1 MAIRLNRGDTSGVTT
16 TEHGAI
22 MAQDKLWGGR
32 FSQPTD
38 KFVEEFTASINFD
51 QRMYRYDIQG
61 SIAHA
66 RMLAKQEIISSLEA
80 DQIVSG
86 LTQILAEIEA
96 GKFKFSVS
104 LEDIHMNI
112 ESKLIEK
119 IGPVG
124 GKLHTAR
131 SRNDQVALD
140 IRLYLRDEL
149 KLIRSYLE
157 QLQQALIAQAEANLD
172 TIMPGFT
179 HLQTAQPVLFAHH
192 MLAYYEMIKR
202 DDGRMSDVGK
212 RLNQLPLGAGALAGT
227 TFPIDR
233 EFVAEQLG
241 FAGVT
246 RNSLDSVSDRDFAI
260 EFCSAASILMMHLSR
275 LSEELILWSSAD
287 FNFIELSD
295 AFCTGSS
302 IMPQKKNPDVPELVR
317 GKTGRVYGNL
327 MCLLTLMKSLPLAY
341 NKDMQEDK
349 EPLFDT
355 IDTVKG
361 SLKVFAAMI
370 AQLKVKGDN
379 MRIAAARGFST
390 ATDVADYCVRKGLP
404 FRQAHEVVGKT
415 VRYCVENGKDIPE
428 LSLAEFRAFS
438 DLIEAD
444 IYDFVTLEASVNA
457 RKATGG
463 TARAAVERELAR
475 LKK

>member
-1 MAIRLNRGDTSGVTT
+1 MGRHETLKWSTD
-16 TEHGAI
+16 I
-22 MAQDKLWGGR
+22 MSEKPWAGR
-32 FSQPTD
+32 FTQPTD
-38 KFVEEFTASINFD
+38 KFVEEFTASIDFD
-51 QRMYRYDIQG
+51 KRMYRYDIQG

-66 RMLAKQEIISSLEA
+66 RMLARQGIIGAEDAEQIISGLES
-80 DQIVSG
+80 I
-86 LTQILAEIEA
+86 LTDIE
-96 GKFKFSVS
+96 GGNFEFKVS

-112 ESKLIEK
+112 EARLIER
-119 IGPVG
+119 IGAVG

-140 IRLYLRDEL
+140 VRLYLRDEL
-149 KLIRSYLE
+149 KEILGYLRRLQE
-157 QLQQALIAQAEANLD
+157 SLLQQAEQNLAV
-172 TIMPGFT
+172 IMPGYT
-179 HLQTAQPVLFAHH
+179 HLQTAQPVLFSHH

-202 DDGRMSDVGK
+202 DAGRFADVLK
-212 RLNQLPLGAGALAGT
+212 RLNVLPLGAGALAGT

-241 FAGVT
+241 FDGVT
-246 RNSLDSVSDRDFAI
+246 RNSLDSVSDRDFAL
-260 EFCSAASILMMHLSR
+260 EFCGASAILMMHLSR

-287 FNFIELSD
+287 FHFIELTD

-327 MCLLTLMKSLPLAY
+327 ISLLTLMKSLPLAY

-361 SLKVFAAMI
+361 SLKIFADMI
-370 AQLKVKGDN
+370 AEMKVQAEN
-379 MRIAAARGFST
+379 MRVAAARGFST
-390 ATDVADYCVRKGLP
+390 ATDVADYVVRKGLP

-415 VRYCVENGKDIPE
+415 VRYCIEYGKDIPE
-428 LSLAEFRAFS
+428 LSLEEFRQFS
-438 DLIEAD
+438 ELIGED
-444 IYDFVTLEASVNA
+444 IYDYVTLEASVNA
-457 RKATGG
+457 RRATGG
-463 TARAAVERELAR
+463 TAREAVEREITRAR
-475 LKK
+475 QELV

>member
-1 MAIRLNRGDTSGVTT
+1 
-16 TEHGAI
+16 
-22 MAQDKLWGGR
+22 MAQNQLWGGR
-32 FSQPTD
+32 FTQPTD
-38 KFVEEFTASINFD
+38 KFVQEFTASIDFD
-51 QRMYRYDIQG
+51 KRMYRYDIQG
-61 SIAHA
+61 SIAHC
-66 RMLAKQEIISSLEA
+66 RMLAKQGIIAAEEAETIVAGLE
-80 DQIVSG
+80 G
-86 LTQILAEIEA
+86 ILADIE
-96 GKFKFSVS
+96 GGNFEFSVA

-112 ESKLIEK
+112 EARLIER

-140 IRLYLRDEL
+140 VRLYLRDEL
-149 KLIRSYLE
+149 KAILAYLG
-157 QLQQALIAQAEANLD
+157 QLQESLLAQAEQNLAV
-172 TIMPGFT
+172 IMPGYT

-192 MLAYYEMIKR
+192 MLAYYEMMKR
-202 DDGRMSDVGK
+202 DAGRMMDVAK
-212 RLNQLPLGAGALAGT
+212 RLNVLPLGAGALAGT
-227 TFPIDR
+227 TFPINR

-241 FAGVT
+241 FDGVT

-260 EFCSAASILMMHLSR
+260 EFCAAASILMMHLSR

-287 FNFIELSD
+287 FNFIELTD

-327 MCLLTLMKSLPLAY
+327 ISLLTLMKSLPLAY

-349 EPLFDT
+349 EPLFDS

-361 SLKVFAAMI
+361 SLKIFADMI
-370 AQLKVKGDN
+370 ALMKVKAEN
-379 MRIAAARGFST
+379 MRVAAARGFST

-415 VRYCVENGKDIPE
+415 VRYCVETGKDIPE
-428 LSLAEFRAFS
+428 LSLEEFRRFS
-438 DLIEAD
+438 PLIEND

-457 RKATGG
+457 RRATGG
-463 TARAAVERELAR
+463 TARAAVEREIAR
-475 LKK
+475 ARAERQG

>member
-1 MAIRLNRGDTSGVTT
+1 MS
-16 TEHGAI
+16 
-22 MAQDKLWGGR
+22 KLWGGR
-32 FSQPTD
+32 FTQPTD
-38 KFVEEFTASINFD
+38 KFVEEFTASIEFD
-51 QRMYRYDIQG
+51 QRLYAYDIQG
-61 SIAHA
+61 SKAHA
-66 RMLAKQEIISSLEA
+66 QMLGKQEIIAVEEA
-80 DQIVSG
+80 EQIVAG
-86 LTQILAEIEA
+86 LDGILKDIEA
-96 GKFKFSVS
+96 GKVEFTVE

-112 ESKLIEK
+112 EARLIER
-119 IGPVG
+119 IGAVG
-124 GKLHTAR
+124 GKLHTGR
-131 SRNDQVALD
+131 SRNDQVAVD
-140 IRLYLRDEL
+140 IRLYLRDEIDIVL
-149 KLIRSYLE
+149 GYLSALEASLIK
-157 QLQQALIAQAEANLD
+157 QAEENLD
-172 TIMPGFT
+172 IIMPGYT
-179 HLQTAQPVLFAHH
+179 HLQTAQPVLYSHH
-192 MLAYYEMIKR
+192 MLAYREMISR
-202 DDGRMSDVGK
+202 DIS
-212 RLNQLPLGAGALAGT
+212 RLQDLRARFNVMPLGAGALAGT

-233 EFVAEQLG
+233 EWVAEQLG
-241 FAGVT
+241 FDGVT

-260 EFCSAASILMMHLSR
+260 EFCSFSSILMMHLSR

-327 MCLLTLMKSLPLAY
+327 MSMLTLMKSLPLAY

-355 IDTVKG
+355 LDTVKG
-361 SLKVFAAMI
+361 SLKVFADMI
-370 AQLKVKGDN
+370 AEMAVKGDN

-415 VRYCVENGKDIPE
+415 VRFCVENNKDIPE
-428 LSLAEFRAFS
+428 LSLAEFREFS
-438 DLIEAD
+438 ELIEAD
-444 IYDFVTLEASVNA
+444 IYDYVTLEASVNA

-463 TARAAVERELAR
+463 TARIAVEWELAR

>member
-1 MAIRLNRGDTSGVTT
+1 MS
-16 TEHGAI
+16 
-22 MAQDKLWGGR
+22 QDKLWGGR

-38 KFVEEFTASINFD
+38 KFVEEFTASIDFD

-61 SIAHA
+61 SIAHC
-66 RMLAKQEIISSLEA
+66 RMLAKQSIIAAEEAQQIIAGLE
-80 DQIVSG
+80 G
-86 LTQILAEIEA
+86 ILADIEA
-96 GKFKFSVS
+96 GNFEFSVA
-104 LEDIHMNI
+104 LEDIHMNV
-112 ESKLIEK
+112 EARLIER

-140 IRLYLRDEL
+140 VRLYLRDEL
-149 KLIRSYLE
+149 GAIQGYLDA
-157 QLQQALIAQAEANLD
+157 LQQALLVQAEANLD

-192 MLAYYEMIKR
+192 LLAYHEMFKR
-202 DDGRMSDVGK
+202 DAGRLGDCGR
-212 RLNQLPLGAGALAGT
+212 RLNILPLGAGALAGT

-241 FAGVT
+241 FDGVT

-260 EFCSAASILMMHLSR
+260 EFCAAAGILMMHLSR

-287 FNFIELSD
+287 FDFIELSD

-327 MCLLTLMKSLPLAY
+327 ISLLTLMKSLPLAY

-361 SLKVFAAMI
+361 SLKVFADMI
-370 AQLKVKGDN
+370 AQLRVKQES
-379 MRIAAARGFST
+379 MRRAAARGFST

-415 VRYCVENGKDIPE
+415 VRYCIETGKDIPE
-428 LSLAEFRAFS
+428 LSLEEFRQFS
-438 DLIEAD
+438 PLIDAD
-444 IYDFVTLEASVNA
+444 IYAHVTLEASVNA
-457 RKATGG
+457 RAATGG
-463 TARAAVERELAR
+463 TARAAVEREIAR
-475 LKK
+475 ARAERGAKS

>member
-1 MAIRLNRGDTSGVTT
+1 MS
-16 TEHGAI
+16 
-22 MAQDKLWGGR
+22 QDKLWGGR

-38 KFVEEFTASINFD
+38 KFVEEFTASIDFD

-61 SIAHA
+61 SIAHC
-66 RMLAKQEIISSLEA
+66 RMLARQAIIADAEATTIIAGLESIRA
-80 DQIVSG
+80 D
-86 LTQILAEIEA
+86 IEA
-96 GKFKFSVS
+96 GNFEFKVS

-112 ESKLIEK
+112 EARLIER
-119 IGPVG
+119 IGAVG

-140 IRLYLRDEL
+140 VRLYLRDEL
-149 KLIRSYLE
+149 ATILGYLDR
-157 QLQQALIAQAEANLD
+157 LQEALLDQAAANLD
-172 TIMPGFT
+172 VIMPGYT

-192 MLAYYEMIKR
+192 MLAYYEMLRR
-202 DDGRMSDVGK
+202 DAGRLADVKK
-212 RLNQLPLGAGALAGT
+212 RLNYLPLGAGALAGT

-241 FAGVT
+241 FDGVT
-246 RNSLDSVSDRDFAI
+246 RNSLDSVSDRDFAV
-260 EFCSAASILMMHLSR
+260 EFCAAAALIMMHLSR
-275 LSEELILWSSAD
+275 LAEELILWSSAD
-287 FNFIELSD
+287 FHFIDLSD

-327 MCLLTLMKSLPLAY
+327 ISLLTLMKSLPLAY

-349 EPLFDT
+349 EPLFDS

-361 SLKVFAAMI
+361 SLKVFADMI
-370 AQLKVKGDN
+370 AQMAVRAAE

-415 VRYCVENGKDIPE
+415 VRYCIEQGKDIPE
-428 LSLAEFRAFS
+428 LSIEEFRRFS
-438 DLIEAD
+438 PLIEAD

-457 RKATGG
+457 RRATGG
-463 TARAAVERELAR
+463 TAREAVEREIAR
-475 LKK
+475 AKAERHS

>member
-1 MAIRLNRGDTSGVTT
+1 
-16 TEHGAI
+16 

-32 FSQPTD
+32 FSQPTN
-38 KFVEEFTASINFD
+38 KFVEEFTASIAFD

-66 RMLAKQEIISSLEA
+66 RMLARQNIIAQDEAEQIIQGLE
-80 DQIVSG
+80 G
-86 LTQILAEIEA
+86 ILADIEA
-96 GKFKFSVS
+96 GNFTFEVA

-112 ESKLIEK
+112 EARLIER

-140 IRLYLRDEL
+140 VRLYLRDEL
-149 KLIRSYLE
+149 LEILDYLE
-157 QLQQALIAQAEANLD
+157 RLQESLLGQAECNLEV
-172 TIMPGFT
+172 IMPGYT

-192 MLAYYEMIKR
+192 MLAYYEMFRR
-202 DDGRMSDVGK
+202 DAGRLADALARFNV
-212 RLNQLPLGAGALAGT
+212 LPLGAGALAGT

-260 EFCSAASILMMHLSR
+260 EFCGAAAILMMHLSR

-287 FNFIELSD
+287 FNFIELTD

-327 MCLLTLMKSLPLAY
+327 MSLLTLMKSLPLAY

-361 SLKVFAAMI
+361 SLKIFADMM
-370 AQLKVKGDN
+370 AQMRVKADN
-379 MRIAAARGFST
+379 MRTAAARGFST
-390 ATDVADYCVRKGLP
+390 ATDVADYLVRKGLP

-415 VRYCVENGKDIPE
+415 VRFCVETGKDIPE
-428 LSLAEFRAFS
+428 LSLEEFRQFS
-438 DLIEAD
+438 PLIDND
-444 IYDFVTLEASVNA
+444 IYQFVTLDASVNA
-457 RKATGG
+457 RRATGG
-463 TARAAVERELAR
+463 TAREAVEREIRRAR
-475 LKK
+475 AQRHDNAL

>member
-1 MAIRLNRGDTSGVTT
+1 MSEKPWA
-16 TEHGAI
+16 
-22 MAQDKLWGGR
+22 GR
-32 FSQPTD
+32 FTQPTD
-38 KFVEEFTASINFD
+38 KFVEEFTASIDFD
-51 QRMYRYDIQG
+51 KRMYHYDIQG

-66 RMLAKQEIISSLEA
+66 RMLAKQGIISKDEAQTIMAGLES
-80 DQIVSG
+80 I
-86 LTQILAEIEA
+86 LTDIEK
-96 GKFKFSVS
+96 GDFEFKVS

-112 ESKLIEK
+112 EARLIER

-140 IRLYLRDEL
+140 VRLYLRDEL
-149 KLIRSYLE
+149 KEILSYLDK
-157 QLQQALIAQAEANLD
+157 LQESLLAQAEGNLGV
-172 TIMPGFT
+172 IMPGYT
-179 HLQTAQPVLFAHH
+179 HLQTAQPILFAHH
-192 MLAYYEMIKR
+192 MLAYYEMMKR
-202 DDGRMSDVGK
+202 DAGRMTDVLK
-212 RLNQLPLGAGALAGT
+212 RMNVLPLGAGALAGT

-241 FAGVT
+241 FDGVT
-246 RNSLDSVSDRDFAI
+246 RNSLDSVSDRDFAL
-260 EFCSAASILMMHLSR
+260 EFCAASSILMMHLSR

-287 FNFIELSD
+287 FAFIELTD

-327 MCLLTLMKSLPLAY
+327 ISLLTLMKSLPLAY

-349 EPLFDT
+349 EPLFDS

-361 SLKVFAAMI
+361 SLKIFADMI
-370 AQLKVKGDN
+370 AQMKVRAEN

-415 VRYCVENGKDIPE
+415 VRYCIENGKDIPE
-428 LSLAEFRAFS
+428 LSIEEFRQFS
-438 DLIEAD
+438 ELIDED
-444 IYDFVTLEASVNA
+444 IYDYVTLEASVNA
-457 RKATGG
+457 RRATGG
-463 TARAAVERELAR
+463 TAREAVEREISRAR
-475 LKK
+475 AERKG